1 MESDPAFPCPAC
13 GFLTVSTP
21 SGSFDICV
29 VCGWE
34 DDHVQLAHPRMG
46 GGANRVSLV
55 EAQASALERFPIEI
69 RSVDGIERDPS
80 WRPLREDE
88 MAPRTDTPRSGMEY
102 FEAAA
107 EEPVPYW
114 KK

>member
-1 MESDPAFPCPAC
+1 M
-13 GFLTVSTP
+13 STP
-21 SGSFDICV
+21 SGSFDICEL
-29 VCGWE
+29 CDWE
-34 DDHVQLAHPRMG
+34 DDHVQLAHPRMR

-55 EAQASALERFPIEI
+55 EAQAAALQRFPIEI
-69 RSVDGIERDPS
+69 RSVKGIERDPS

-88 MAPRTDTPRSGMEY
+88 QVPGTHTPRSGKEY

-107 EEPVPYW
+107 AEDPVPYW